1 MQFMSLIGNQRRYSS
16 RLSIPWLLEH
26 PVDELFGFYVPGME
40 VDVKKNEYL
49 FYRFALFGGNE
60 A

>member
-1 MQFMSLIGNQRRYSS
+1 LG
-16 RLSIPWLLEH
+16 H

-49 FYRFALFGGNE
+49 FYRLLYLAEMKHKEFLHPGKVTLISA
-60 A
+60 